1 MTYFVIVAVLTVL
14 LYAYAYW
21 RMFRDEGPRYA
32 PGSHRNWVA
41 SASEQWEGLTA
52 GWGRQRPM

>member
-1 MTYFVIVAVLTVL
+1 MELFVIVAVVTVV

-32 PGSHRNWVA
+32 PGSRRVA
-41 SASEQWEGLTA
+41 SVADEWERLTA
-52 GWGRQRPM
+52 GWGRARPM